1 MKKSNVIAIHLLF
14 WAIIILFILSSMFFP
29 RFLSVAEYGRI
40 KIIQNIAM
48 PLLMPA
54 SFYTGYFFIM
64 PFLKKKKNIPY
75 IIVLLLLISIIVSLI
90 SKPYFYLLVDFFY
103 IFFQWGTFGSLFR
116 FLFDWYKKREENLQ
130 LQKQN
135 AESNLALLRM
145 QVNPH
150 FMFNTLNNID
160 ALIKDN
166 PQKASQSIIKLSDIM
181 RYMTYDSQSDKVT
194 MKQELAYIKE
204 YVSLEELR
212 WKNPEFVS
220 FSIRGNYAGLSIA
233 PMLFIPFIENAF
245 KHAVD
250 SDVSG
255 GIIITF
261 DFQYDTA
268 IFVCENRYEPSAE
281 KDETHGIGLEMV
293 KKRLDLIYPK
303 KYTLNI
309 EDKNGR
315 FKVEMRIKL

>member
-1 MKKSNVIAIHLLF
+1 MKKSTIIKGHLIFWGAIIVSTFTFLLF
-14 WAIIILFILSSMFFP
+14 PHSFSIE
-29 RFLSVAEYGRI
+29 EYGHNMLIVSRI
-40 KIIQNIAM
+40 KIFLFPVA
-48 PLLMPA
+48 
-54 SFYTGYFFIM
+54 FYAGYFFIM
-64 PFLKKKKNIPY
+64 PLLTKRKFIPY
-75 IIVLLLLISIIVSLI
+75 AIVLLLLIFVIAFLI
-90 SKPYFYLLVDFFY
+90 SKSYFFV
-103 IFFQWGTFGSLFR
+103 IFHVFDVFIRWFTIGALFR
-116 FLFDWYKKREENLQ
+116 FLLNWYDEHEKNLQ

-166 PQKASQSIIKLSDIM
+166 PEKASQSIIKLSDIM

-194 MKQELAYIKE
+194 VKQELEYIKE
-204 YVSLEELR
+204 YISLEELR
-212 WKNPEFVS
+212 WKNPEFLT
-220 FSIRGNYAGLSIA
+220 FSVRGNYAGLSIA

-250 SDVSG
+250 SDAAG

-261 DFQYDTA
+261 DFQFDTV
-268 IFVCENRYEPSAE
+268 IFMCENRYELSAE
-281 KDETHGIGLEMV
+281 KDSTHGIGLEMV